1 MNTYLVPV
9 TKEYQSIFTDI
20 MVIYA
25 NNEIDAYFKAK
36 IKKGLVP
43 ITIRDYHDVPY
54 DSFECEI

>member
-25 NNEIDAYFKAK
+25 NNERDAYFKAK
-36 IKKGLVP
+36 TNSYNYNELP
-43 ITIRDYHDVPY
+43 
-54 DSFECEI
+54 